1 MLGKNIIEPLGFH
14 FSDFGGRPCNCY
26 ILVILGCFKSSWP
39 RTKFVLF
46 QQLGMKIFPPSN
58 LPRWCSDKA
67 AASWPQGRGFESRLE
82 PNFFAQSKNRKF
94 LQLYD
99 PIAQK
104 IYTQSIKRLLYS
116 FFPHFFLTF
125 ELGLEKI

>member
-1 MLGKNIIEPLGFH
+1 MLKTDWIVFNMHSCIELKKFFIQNEQKMPKATTL
-14 FSDFGGRPCNCY
+14 
-26 ILVILGCFKSSWP
+26 LGCFKSSWP

-94 LQLYD
+94 LKNYFVQKNWL
-99 PIAQK
+99 IAG
-104 IYTQSIKRLLYS
+104 
-116 FFPHFFLTF
+116 F
-125 ELGLEKI
+125 EPVTL